1 MTPRRSRPKPMGE
14 EIFLSLRKDI
24 LRSDL
29 APGERLIEEKI
40 AARFGA
46 SRTPVREAF
55 LRLEREGLVQRRDK
69 GGFVVGTVVL
79 EDMEEIMDMRAVL
92 EGHAAA
98 RAARRVT
105 PELVRR
111 LQEVLDRYEE
121 AVVAGDVPR
130 MVTINTE
137 FHDLLY
143 QASGSRRLKAI
154 IQELRDYWYR
164 FRRQILGLTD
174 MGRRSHEDHVR
185 MVQAIAQGDDRAA
198 EELTRE
204 HISRA
209 RRKLRQESARGNLEL

>member
-1 MTPRRSRPKPMGE
+1 MSSRRARPKPMGE
-14 EIFLSLRKDI
+14 EIFVSLRKDI

-69 GGFVVGTVVL
+69 GGFVVGAVVL

-98 RAARRVT
+98 RAARRAT
-105 PELVRR
+105 PELVKR
-111 LQEVLDRYEE
+111 LQEALDRYEE
-121 AVVAGDVPR
+121 AMAANDVPG
-130 MVTINTE
+130 MVALNTE

-143 QASGSRRLKAI
+143 QASGSQRLKAI
-154 IQELRDYWYR
+154 IQELRDYFYR
-164 FRRQILGLTD
+164 FRRHILGLSD
-174 MGRRSHEDHVR
+174 MSRRSHEDHVR
-185 MVQAIAQGDDRAA
+185 MVQAIAQGDDRSA

-209 RRKLRQESARGNLEL
+209 RHKLRQESTRGNLEL

>member
-1 MTPRRSRPKPMGE
+1 MGE

-24 LRSDL
+24 LRSEL
-29 APGERLIEEKI
+29 APGERLIEEKV

-55 LRLEREGLVQRRDK
+55 LRLEREGLVQRRAK
-69 GGFVVGTVVL
+69 GGFVVGAVVL

-98 RAARRVT
+98 RAARRAT
-105 PELVRR
+105 PDLVER
-111 LQEVLDRYEE
+111 LREALDKYEKAMTDDDMEKMIVL
-121 AVVAGDVPR
+121 
-130 MVTINTE
+130 NTE

-143 QASGSRRLKAI
+143 QASASRRLKAI
-154 IQELRDYWYR
+154 IRELRDYFYR
-164 FRRQILGLTD
+164 FRRHILGLSE
-174 MGRRSHEDHVR
+174 MGRRSHEDHVK
-185 MVQAIAQGDDRAA
+185 MVEAIARGDAVKA

-209 RRKLRQESARGNLEL
+209 RHKLRQESTRGNLEL